1 MDLVGKILVVDD
13 EKITLDFFD
22 ITLSKLGFD
31 TIKAVSG
38 EEALEKVLLYT
49 PDLLLLDNI
58 LPKMSGIEVTKKI
71 RNEKKYSKVRDIP
84 IIMFSAITDPNEKV
98 LSFEMGVD
106 DYITKPFNF
115 SEVLARIRSVFR
127 HKKLTEKVMKKER
140 RLAAMESLNTNLIAF
155 TRHIKKPLEELFHI
169 ANTIKLSDNRE
180 VENFIN
186 KVKDEYK
193 ETLAL
198 INSLEDEILEL
209 KQRTDDYGVEDFS
222 LEKLEERINNYIR
235 SGK

>member
-1 MDLVGKILVVDD
+1 MVPFGKILVVDD

-22 ITLSKLGFD
+22 ITLTKLGFEV
-31 TIKAVSG
+31 IKATTG
-38 EEALEKVLLYT
+38 EDALEKLLLYS
-49 PDLLLLDNI
+49 PDLILLDNI

-71 RNEKKYSKVRDIP
+71 RNEKKYKKFKNIP
-84 IIMFSAITDPNEKV
+84 IVMFSAVTDPNEKV

-115 SEVLARIRSVFR
+115 SEVLARIRAVFR
-127 HKKLTEKVMKKER
+127 HKKLLEEISIKER
-140 RLAAMESLNTNLIAF
+140 KLGALESLNTNLIAF
-155 TRHIKKPLEELFHI
+155 TRHIKKPLEELTLLADKI
-169 ANTIKLSDNRE
+169 DIKDEKQVL
-180 VENFIN
+180 NFLK

-198 INSLEDEILEL
+198 LNSLEDEIMEL
-209 KQRTDDYGVEDFS
+209 KSKEYDGQDFS
-222 LEKLEERINNYIR
+222 LEKFEERIKLYIK